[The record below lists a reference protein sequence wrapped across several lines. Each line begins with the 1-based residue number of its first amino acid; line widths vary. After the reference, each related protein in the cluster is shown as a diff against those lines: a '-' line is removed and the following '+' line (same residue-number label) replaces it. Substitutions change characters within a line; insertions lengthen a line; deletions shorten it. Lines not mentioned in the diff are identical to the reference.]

1 MRAQAALIL
10 LVWLLLPVS
19 GAVLRG
25 EGTPPGTPE
34 AKPGETAAGAV
45 ALSPEARTLLAAFKP
60 SRPVRVEAFV
70 SPEVPGPCVAV
81 RAALLAT
88 LRGIQAAAG
97 EKVRVFIH
105 ETEWLSDEAARAEEL
120 YGIKPWAMTT
130 PTRTGSRT
138 DNIYLSVAVRSPAG
152 LVRLPLL
159 APGTSPEYELVR
171 TICASAGPRKR
182 IGVVRTDANLFG
194 DAKAGSPRW
203 PLVDE
208 LEAQYEVAS
217 VDASQPIKERY
228 DVLLAVQ
235 PSTLPPEAM
244 DHLVEAVRAG
254 QPTAI
259 FEDPCPRLAPEIAAT
274 SQPRTP
280 PGGANP
286 MMTMTAA
293 KPLPKG
299 EVQRLWDLLGIECPP
314 DVVVWQDYNPYARI
328 DLFREQKEFVFVGK
342 GSGAAEPFD
351 RENPITRGLQNALF
365 PYPGA
370 IAHLRSSPLKFAA
383 LARTGNRTGT
393 ARYSDLFTPS
403 PFGPPKL
410 NPDPRLRV
418 TKETYVLA
426 AEVRGKP
433 EPDQPEV
440 HAVVVADVDMLAPTL
455 FALREQGMTAELGIN
470 FDFDNVPL
478 VLNAVDVLSGDTRF
492 LELRRRAAIRPPDTR
507 TAAEIERDEKL
518 ADARARIQK
527 EYNEALAREQEALDK
542 QLRDLQDRKD
552 LSQAEK
558 AAQIGIL
565 AHEGQRRTK
574 SAIAQLEKRRDEE
587 LRRLER
593 RPARPGAV
601 QVREPADA
609 PGTRLGLEEFDP
621 AAVAR
626 LEFLSGDETS
636 SKPLPFEV
644 ALTGEGWVLASH
656 DDYPV
661 GNRGRVRAVADALA
675 RLTIAAVAEEAAK
688 DFGRYGLVEPDSPSY
703 AADTAR
709 GTRVTL
715 RSKDGRLLLALIV
728 GHEVPDKPGTRYVRR
743 PYEDAVYTAAL
754 PRDLLST
761 RLADWH
767 EKNPLQI
774 DAGDV
779 QRVEIDDYSVDLGKS
794 SLDQRGQM
802 TIERRTGG
810 KPGWALVKDMV
821 QTRGGLK
828 PAGAEDSGQV
838 NAAAIDAML
847 AALADLKL
855 ADVAPKPPDLAAGLK
870 AGKLPLDNREA
881 ITAMAQRGFFAAR
894 LADRVQLISVEGEL
908 RLAVVDGVEVL
919 LRFGTASPQGRFLFV
934 TAEFREAAVPKS
946 EKAEDREA
954 AVDRGKKRA
963 AELSERFAGWYYVIP
978 DEVYRKI
985 RLGRGD
991 IVTKAAPAPKP
1002 VK

>member
-1 MRAQAALIL
+1 MRAHAALIL
-10 LVWLLLPVS
+10 MVWLLLPVS

-25 EGTPPGTPE
+25 EGAPPGKPD
-34 AKPGETAAGAV
+34 AKPGETAAGAD
-45 ALSPEARTLLAAFKP
+45 ALSPEARELLAAFKP
-60 SRPVRVEAFV
+60 TRAVRVEAFV
-70 SPEVPGPCVAV
+70 SPEVPEPCVAV

-97 EKVRVFIH
+97 DKVRVFIH

-120 YGIKPWAMTT
+120 YGIKPRAMTT
-130 PTRTGSRT
+130 STRTGSRT

-159 APGTSPEYELVR
+159 APGMSPEYELVR
-171 TICASAGPRKR
+171 TIFASAGPRKR

-194 DAKAGSPRW
+194 DAKSGSLRW

-208 LEAQYEVAS
+208 LEAQYEVVGVNAGS
-217 VDASQPIKERY
+217 PIKERY

-286 MMTMTAA
+286 MMMTAP

-299 EVQRLWDLLGIECPP
+299 EVRRLWNLLGIECSA
-314 DVVVWQDYNPYARI
+314 DVVVWQDYNPYPRI
-328 DLFREQKEFVFVGK
+328 DLFREEKAFVFVGK
-342 GSGAAEPFD
+342 GSGAAGPFD
-351 RENPITRGLQNALF
+351 QENPITRGLQNALF

-370 IAHLRSSPLKFAA
+370 IAHLGSSPLQFTA
-383 LARTGNRTGT
+383 LAQTGKRTGT
-393 ARYSDLFTPS
+393 ARYSDLVTAS
-403 PFGPPKL
+403 PFGPPRM
-410 NPDPRLRV
+410 NPNPKLRV

-433 EPDQPEV
+433 KPDQPEV
-440 HAVVVADVDMLAPTL
+440 HAVVVADVDMLSPTL
-455 FALREQGMTAELGIN
+455 FALRDRGETAELGIK
-470 FDFDNVPL
+470 FDFDNVPF
-478 VLNAVDVLSGDTRF
+478 VLSAVDVLSGDTRF

-527 EYNEALAREQEALDK
+527 EYDEAVARERDALDK
-542 QLRDLQDRKD
+542 QLRELQGRKD
-552 LSQAEK
+552 LSDAEK

-565 AHEGQRRTK
+565 AQEGQRRGEA
-574 SAIAQLEKRRDEE
+574 AIERIEKRRDED

-593 RPARPGAV
+593 RPAGPGVV

-609 PGTRLGLEEFDP
+609 PGTRVGLEEFDP

-644 ALTGEGWVLASH
+644 ALTGAGWVLASH

-661 GNRGRVRAVADALA
+661 GDRGRVRAVADALA

-688 DFGRYGLVEPDSPSY
+688 DFGRYGVVEPDSPSY

-715 RSKDGRLLLALIV
+715 RSKDGRLLFALIV
-728 GHEVPDKPGTRYVRR
+728 GREAPDKPGTRYVRR
-743 PYEDAVYTAAL
+743 PYEEAVYTAAL
-754 PRDLLST
+754 PGDLLST

-779 QRVEIDDYSVDLGKS
+779 QRVEIDDYSVDLAKS

-810 KPGWALVKDMV
+810 KPGWALAKDMV
-821 QTRGGLK
+821 QTREGLK
-828 PAGAEDSGQV
+828 PAGAEDSGEI

-847 AALADLKL
+847 AALAHLKL

-881 ITAMAQRGFFAAR
+881 ITSLAERGFFPAR
-894 LADRVQLISVEGEL
+894 LADRVQLVSAEGEL
-908 RLAVVDGVEVL
+908 RLAVGEGVEIL
-919 LRFGTASPQGRFLFV
+919 LRFGTAAQQGRFLLV
-934 TAEFREAAVPKS
+934 TAEFREAAIPKP

-954 AVDRGKKRA
+954 AVDRGKTRA
-963 AELSERFAGWYYVIP
+963 AALNERFAGWYYVVP

-991 IVTKAAPAPKP
+991 IVKKTAPTPKP
-1002 VK
+1002 VE